1 MKKGDIVIILTV
13 VIISIFSMLSIIYS
27 NSYTNEKDIVIK
39 VGGEEIKKISV
50 DDKTNSIYDF
60 NFGDEVGYIEIK
72 AGKIRMLEM
81 DKSICPN
88 KICSLTGW
96 IDKKYETIICIPNK
110 IAISIE
116 NIATEHQEL
125 DEVSY

>member
-1 MKKGDIVIILTV
+1 MKKGDIVIIFTV
-13 VIISIFSMLSIIYS
+13 VIMSISSMFSIIYS
-27 NSYTNEKDIVIK
+27 SSYAKEKDIVIE
-39 VGGEEIKKISV
+39 VGGEEIKRISV

-72 AGKIRMLEM
+72 TGKVRMLEM
-81 DKSICPN
+81 DKRVCRN

-96 IDKKYETIICIPNK
+96 INEEYETIVCLPNK

-116 NIATEHQEL
+116 NTDTKDQDI